1 MTMRQKAVWL
11 IGAIVAFVTTIL
23 FAMHN
28 PIRKRRLGVELKKSL
43 EEEALIIEEHKKVI
57 RSTDVIEDAETSRL
71 TNELER
77 DLMLIESDRK
87 IILEELKSSP
97 SDLAARANKFFGLP
111 S

>member
-11 IGAIVAFVTTIL
+11 VGAIVAFVATVL
-23 FAMHN
+23 FAIHN

-43 EEEALIIEEHKKVI
+43 EEEALIIEEHKKVV
-57 RSTDVIEDAETSRL
+57 RSAEVVETAETDRL
-71 TNELER
+71 TKELER
-77 DLMLIESDRK
+77 DLVLVARDK
-87 IILEELKSSP
+87 KAILKEINTSP